1 MSGTLKGFLRVQEE
15 LSADIYQ
22 IVILVKEH
30 EKRTNKIEVMS
41 KKIKEQLKGT
51 SLWESKGCPGWL
63 NPRKARGRKATEL
76 FSSLVIVL
84 FLRLIFT

>member
-1 MSGTLKGFLRVQEE
+1 LKEILADEDLRWYQEHRTLSSERLSAHSMSGTLKGFLRVQEE

-22 IVILVKEH
+22 IVVLVKEH

-51 SLWESKGCPGWL
+51 SLWESLKG
-63 NPRKARGRKATEL
+63 A
-76 FSSLVIVL
+76 LVG
-84 FLRLIFT
+84 